1 MMSYFLHGLA
11 GPWSVVMILRPP
23 TLAYPGLLQKRVL
36 TIRESWK
43 LSKELRHS
51 HECPWI
57 FQPHSTTRGDLD
69 DFMRL
74 CTLQIH
80 RQLWLIFPC
89 GQTLCRCECMICHY
103 IVKKSFV
110 GNLRFNAVRWRPCHL
125 PIVFSYD
132 LQFTSTRRNPYIS
145 SVCLLGSVLASV
157 SFGYHYPLVNWHNCG
172 KSPISMGTST
182 IFHYINGHF
191 QYLCNSH
198 FQRVRSTFL
207 TWLPVPCTQHYPD
220 GNKDRWG
227 NSPRYGNYDSETTVG

>member
-1 MMSYFLHGLA
+1 MTIGAPGIWYLQRVTMDRSSAKQFSNNIGRLCKELA
-11 GPWSVVMILRPP
+11 LNLAPLYDWDRERGNIRTLQHSTCFQPGTADHSKEPELKGALQSIGKTINDHISSMTLLVHDRTAMILRPP

-110 GNLRFNAVRWRPCHL
+110 GNLRFNAVRWRSCDL
-125 PIVFSYD
+125 PVVYSYD
-132 LQFTSTRRNPYIS
+132 LQ
-145 SVCLLGSVLASV
+145 
-157 SFGYHYPLVNWHNCG
+157 
-172 KSPISMGTST
+172 
-182 IFHYINGHF
+182 
-191 QYLCNSH
+191 
-198 FQRVRSTFL
+198 
-207 TWLPVPCTQHYPD
+207 
-220 GNKDRWG
+220 
-227 NSPRYGNYDSETTVG
+227 